1 MSRGLIDII
10 TLLMVCLG
18 PFAAVIILGRRH
30 TTETGNRLGAS
41 IAIYIF
47 ISSLLL
53 LAWLRPRLFVWLLG

>member
-10 TLLMVCLG
+10 TLMLVCLG
-18 PFAAVIILGRRH
+18 PFAAVIILGNRNLA
-30 TTETGNRLGAS
+30 ETGNRLGAS